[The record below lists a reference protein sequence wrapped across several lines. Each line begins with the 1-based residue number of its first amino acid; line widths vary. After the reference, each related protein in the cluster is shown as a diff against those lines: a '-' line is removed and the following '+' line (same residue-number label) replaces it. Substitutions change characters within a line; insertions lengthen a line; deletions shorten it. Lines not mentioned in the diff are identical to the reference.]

1 MEKGKGRGNPREPF
15 RIYVRFG
22 TWRLIGRTIFSFISD
37 YAAASTF
44 GQLRKDVLECRQEW
58 ATLRQWY
65 KKLKLI
71 FGFVSLEYEPSVEFV
86 CRPVLLVLV
95 ETPMADC
102 SLDSGALRL
111 PFDLK
116 AYLQLLMRGRVL
128 VLELSSLVKLMKIE
142 NNKNIMTY
150 LRFKPCGLV
159 RFGAC
164 LRTFFSRSSVH
175 GAFALLLVFF
185 YSAFLFFL
193 FLSLFF
199 YLSQSLPLSLLPLP

>member
-58 ATLRQWY
+58 GTLRQWY

-71 FGFVSLEYEPSVEFV
+71 FGFVSLEYEPSVV

-185 YSAFLFFL
+185 YSAFFVFL